1 MLYGKILHMIIT
13 RYLRKPVSN
22 DLEEKMVFI
31 SGPRQVGKTTLAK
44 TFLEKEAD
52 LYFNWDNRHDRKR
65 ILAARWPAAK
75 SIVVFDELHKY
86 KNWKNWIKGE
96 YDIHG
101 DRIRFL
107 ITGSARL
114 DIYRKGGDSLQGRYH
129 AHRLHG
135 FSVGELQNTA
145 FGLRPGEKIEFPG
158 KTDQDLLTSL
168 FRFGSFPEPFLKQNE
183 RSLRRWQKERLD
195 RFFREDVRDLE
206 NVRDLSS
213 MELLAGM
220 LEDRVGSLLS
230 LQSLREDLEVSHRAV
245 THWMDILERLYYC
258 FKVTPFTHSAVRSL
272 KKAPK
277 FYLWDWSQVSDE
289 GARFENLVACH
300 LLKLKHALED
310 QEGYK
315 IGFHYLRDAS
325 KREVD
330 FLITIDKKPWFAL
343 ECKTSDRAVNPA
355 LNYFGQRL
363 KIPYL
368 YQVILEGGKDVIDD
382 KVRIISASKF
392 LGPLP

>member
-1 MLYGKILHMIIT
+1 MIIP
-13 RYLRKPVSN
+13 RYPQKIIRT

-44 TFLEKEAD
+44 TLLGKEED
-52 LYFNWDNRHDRKR
+52 CYFNWDNRGDRKK
-65 ILAARWPAAK
+65 ILAARWPAVR
-75 SIVVFDELHKY
+75 STVVFDELHKY
-86 KNWKNWIKGE
+86 RNWKGWIKGE
-96 YDIHG
+96 YDLHG

-114 DIYRKGGDSLQGRYH
+114 DVYRRGGDSLQGRYR
-129 AHRLHG
+129 AHRLHP
-135 FSVGELQNTA
+135 FSVGEVQKTVTIP
-145 FGLRPGEKIEFPG
+145 RPLKEIEFPG
-158 KTDQDLLTSL
+158 HADSALLSSL
-168 FRFGSFPEPFLKQNE
+168 FHFGSFPEPFLKQNE
-183 RSLRRWQKERLD
+183 RSLRRWQRERLD

-206 NVRDLSS
+206 NIRDLSS

-230 LQSLREDLEVSHRAV
+230 IQSLREDLEVSHRAV
-245 THWMDILERLYYC
+245 SHWMDILDRLYYL
-258 FKVTPFTHSAVRSL
+258 FSLVPFTHRAVRSL

-277 FYLWDWSQVSDE
+277 IYLWDWSQVPDE

-300 LLKLKHALED
+300 LLKMTHALED

-315 IGFHYLRDAS
+315 TRLHYLRDAG

-330 FLITIDKKPWFAL
+330 FLVTVDKKPWFAV

-355 LNYFGQRL
+355 LNYFGERL

-368 YQVILEGGKDVIDD
+368 YQITLAGGEDILDGR
-382 KVRIISASKF
+382 VRVMPAAKF
-392 LGPLP
+392 LAALP